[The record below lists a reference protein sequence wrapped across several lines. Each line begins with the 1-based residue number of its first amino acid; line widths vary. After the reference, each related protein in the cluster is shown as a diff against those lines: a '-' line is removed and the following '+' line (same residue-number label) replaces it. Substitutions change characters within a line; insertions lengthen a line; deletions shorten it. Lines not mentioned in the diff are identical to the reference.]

1 MDKNFQEDLDHI
13 RKMMERSSRFI
24 SLSGLSGVF
33 AGIVALAGAI
43 YVYFVFQREGIDYF
57 DGNRNVFDRSL
68 VNELVI
74 IGTVILVLAVSLGYI
89 FTARESKKKN
99 QKIWDSLTKRLLF
112 SFAVPLVT
120 GGLFCLILLHHHL
133 FVLVAPAT
141 LIFYGLGLV
150 NAEKYTLSDVK
161 YLGILE
167 IFLGLLSFL
176 FLGWGLVFWAIGFG
190 VLHIVYGLVMHRKYK

>member
-1 MDKNFQEDLDHI
+1 MDKNYQEDLNHI
-13 RKMMERSSRFI
+13 RNMMEKSSRFI

-33 AGIVALAGAI
+33 AGIIALLGAI
-43 YVYFVFQREGIDYF
+43 SVYFVFEREGINYF
-57 DGNRNVFDRSL
+57 DGNRNVFTSDL
-68 VNELVI
+68 VLELAI
-74 IGTVILVLAVSLGYI
+74 IGTVILIAAISVGYI

-120 GGLFCLILLHHHL
+120 GGLFCLILLYHHL
-133 FVLVAPAT
+133 FVLVAPST

-161 YLGILE
+161 YLGFMQ

-190 VLHIVYGLVMHRKYK
+190 VLHIVYGLVMHNKYK